1 MIGHII
7 GIIAL
12 IVVVALSAGFIFIR
26 LRYTDKEL
34 TDMGVCMKRNTSF
47 YDPP

>member
-12 IVVVALSAGFIFIR
+12 VVVVGLSAGFIFIR
-26 LRYTDKEL
+26 LRYSDEEL
-34 TDMGVCMKRNTSF
+34 RDMGVCMKRNSS
-47 YDPP
+47 